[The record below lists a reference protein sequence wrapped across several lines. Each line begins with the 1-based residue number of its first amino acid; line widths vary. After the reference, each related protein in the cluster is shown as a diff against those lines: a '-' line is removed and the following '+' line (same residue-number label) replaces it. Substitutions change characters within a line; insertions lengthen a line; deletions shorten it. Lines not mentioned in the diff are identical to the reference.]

1 MTVSL
6 EFIKNYLQETLG
18 DKVTSVRFALG
29 ELTLEVPPDQWLEV
43 ARFLRYDEV
52 LDFAQLTDLCGVD
65 YLAYGDAE
73 WDVTTA
79 TRTGFS
85 RAVHEDEADPFGF
98 ADEEG
103 QAPVRDKR
111 YAVVVHILSVSRN
124 MRIRLRTWCEDN
136 DFPVVP
142 SLVEMWNSAN
152 WYEREAFD
160 LFGIMFNGH
169 PDLRR
174 ILTDYGFVGHPFR
187 KDFPLIGQV
196 EMRYDA
202 EQGRVVYEPVSIDP
216 RVLVPRTIRHDER
229 FSPAEE
235 HDN

>member
-6 EFIKNYLQETLG
+6 EFIHDYLKEGLG
-18 DKVTSVRFALG
+18 DKLSATKLALN
-29 ELTLEVPPDQWLEV
+29 ELTLDVSADQWLEV
-43 ARFLRYDEV
+43 ARFLRHDDA
-52 LDFAQLTDLCGVD
+52 LDCTQLTDLCGVD
-65 YLAYGDAE
+65 YLTYGDVE

-79 TRTGFS
+79 TRSGFS
-85 RAVHEDEADPFGF
+85 RAVQAEDADPFAFGEQ
-98 ADEEG
+98 EEEQEAKG
-103 QAPVRDKR
+103 KR
-111 YAVVVHILSVSRN
+111 YAVVVHLLSVTRN

-142 SLVEMWNSAN
+142 SLVEIWSSAN

-160 LFGIMFNGH
+160 LFGIMFSGH

-202 EQGRVVYEPVSIDP
+202 EQKRVIYEPVSIDP
-216 RVLVPRTIRHDER
+216 RVLVPRTIRDDQRFAPAKER
-229 FSPAEE
+229 
-235 HDN
+235 D